1 MGICAEFQG
10 KSGKAYTNCT
20 KKISLIC
27 VIAKKAGMA
36 LTKPKNSA
44 ILN

>member
-1 MGICAEFQG
+1 MEICAEFQAKNG
-10 KSGKAYTNCT
+10 KVYTNCT
-20 KKISLIC
+20 KKISVIC

-36 LTKPKNSA
+36 LTKPLNSA